1 MYKKILAEN
10 ADPVLDD
17 AYRAS
22 HGIVVLNQPFF
33 ETCVS
38 YLVSQNNN
46 IPRIRNIVERM
57 CTPFGGRFPN
67 AEELAMILES
77 EDLRLGYRQEYLEK
91 FCCEYT
97 NGRLNALESISPLE
111 VQEHTSTK
119 RPELDDT
126 LNKLQDLWGVGPK
139 VACCIA
145 LFSLGYIQCV
155 PRDVWIKRA
164 ESKFDVAWDPECAGF
179 QQQLIFYWQ
188 QQTQIGKK

>member
-10 ADPVLDD
+10 TDPVLND
-17 AYRAS
+17 AYRTS
-22 HGIVVLNQPFF
+22 RGIVVLNQPFF

-46 IPRIRNIVERM
+46 IPRIRSIVERM
-57 CTPFGGRFPN
+57 CAPFGGRFPN
-67 AEELAMILES
+67 AEELAMLLKS
-77 EDLRLGYRQEYLEK
+77 EDLRLGYRQGYLEK
-91 FCCEYT
+91 FCYEYVS
-97 NGRLNALESISPLE
+97 GHLNALESISPLE
-111 VQEHTSTK
+111 AQEHTFTR
-119 RPELDDT
+119 RPGLGDT
-126 LNKLQDLWGVGPK
+126 LDKLQVLRGVGPK

-164 ESKFDVAWDPECAGF
+164 ESKFDVTWEPEYAGF

-188 QQTQIGKK
+188 QQAQIDKK